1 MTEFNHRLSRGTP
14 SGLQPPSGFGFS
26 HLRNSLCL
34 YFPFPLPH
42 CPPQF
47 GGRLTGQM
55 CHKQLKKK
63 KKKLRALHSTA
74 APRQTDLFAVEE
86 GKKCCWAKLTWGFD
100 NKRLVLVYTLQQDFG
115 LLTVVRLE
123 WRTGQGCS
131 GEGRFTSCQFLQ
143 LQKDFHFLIMKTGS
157 LKICWWKIRIIRRL
171 LWHVINHPNL
181 KGKQILE
188 TLAHWRTKIKYVEI

>member
-1 MTEFNHRLSRGTP
+1 MAQSLIKEWIRPRGFPHLILSTHPPGLVGGERKKWMTEFNHRLSRGTP

-34 YFPFPLPH
+34 YFPLPLPH

-86 GKKCCWAKLTWGFD
+86 EKSAVELSWREGLTTS
-100 NKRLVLVYTLQQDFG
+100 VLFLFIP
-115 LLTVVRLE
+115 
-123 WRTGQGCS
+123 CS
-131 GEGRFTSCQFLQ
+131 RNSDC
-143 LQKDFHFLIMKTGS
+143 
-157 LKICWWKIRIIRRL
+157 
-171 LWHVINHPNL
+171 
-181 KGKQILE
+181 
-188 TLAHWRTKIKYVEI
+188 

>member
-1 MTEFNHRLSRGTP
+1 MIWLYLNGPEPDNRMDSPPRLSSSNSQHPSTWVGGGEKKKWMTEFNHRLSRGTP

-63 KKKLRALHSTA
+63 KKSFAPCA
-74 APRQTDLFAVEE
+74 APLLRDRRICLQLKREKSAVELSWRE
-86 GKKCCWAKLTWGFD
+86 GLTTS
-100 NKRLVLVYTLQQDFG
+100 VLFLFIP
-115 LLTVVRLE
+115 
-123 WRTGQGCS
+123 CS
-131 GEGRFTSCQFLQ
+131 RNSDC
-143 LQKDFHFLIMKTGS
+143 
-157 LKICWWKIRIIRRL
+157 
-171 LWHVINHPNL
+171 
-181 KGKQILE
+181 
-188 TLAHWRTKIKYVEI
+188 